1 MEKSKFTEEQIA
13 FALRQAESGAIVAEV
28 CRKMAALLLQAAT
41 ESFKTT
47 NLRILPGAQR

>member
-1 MEKSKFTEEQIA
+1 MEKSKFTEQQIA
-13 FALRQAESGAIVAEV
+13 FVLRQVASGTIVAEV

-47 NLRILPGAQR
+47 NLRILPRAQR